1 MRGLYLGDLPK
12 NESAKNDLFVNF
24 GNLLYSIASPP
35 MNMEAF
41 KTSNVKRV
49 MKPDQSLLELRNQPV
64 SPKSAYKLA
73 TIMYNHALRYHTSD
87 RLEWR

>member
-1 MRGLYLGDLPK
+1 MRGIYLGDLPK
-12 NESAKNDLFVNF
+12 LESAKNDLFVNF
-24 GNLLYSIASPP
+24 GNLLYTMASPP

-49 MKPDQSLLELRNQPV
+49 MRPDRSLVELRNQPV
-64 SPKSAYKLA
+64 SRQSAYKLA
-73 TIMYNHALRYHTSD
+73 TIMYNHALRYRTSD